1 MSASQPLSLV
11 TDYGEL
17 SSANATSAVTSAQ
30 TVKTGVLYVVC
41 SEAKAGG
48 HIAVCNTANQAGVG
62 SFHVAKGDSFLYRY
76 GHPAKAPVS
85 AISKAA
91 SAVITIDHTD
101 TKLQVGDFVTLSGS
115 SVGTYNSTIAHKE
128 ITAIQRPQRVND
140 FQTTITVDADT
151 SSLAN
156 FAGTATLSK
165 SVIFRLA
172 PETSSGCTLHLHEVG
187 IG

>member
-91 SAVITIDHTD
+91 AAVITIDHTD

>member
-91 SAVITIDHTD
+91 AAVITIDHTD

-156 FAGTATLSK
+156 FAGTA
-165 SVIFRLA
+165 
-172 PETSSGCTLHLHEVG
+172 PETASGCTLHLHEVG

>member
-76 GHPAKAPVS
+76 GHPANAPVS

-91 SAVITIDHTD
+91 AAVITIDHTD
-101 TKLQVGDFVTLSGS
+101 TKIQVGDYVTLSGS
-115 SVGTYNSTIAHKE
+115 SVGTYNSTIAHVE
-128 ITAIQRPQRVND
+128 VTAKSDPQRTNDYKTTLTVN
-140 FQTTITVDADT
+140 ANT
-151 SSLAN
+151 SSLAD
-156 FAGTATLSK
+156 FTGTAVLSK

-172 PETSSGCTLHLHEVG
+172 PETASGSTLRLHEVG
-187 IG
+187 IA

>member
-85 AISKAA
+85 AISKA
-91 SAVITIDHTD
+91 SNAVITIDHTD

-172 PETSSGCTLHLHEVG
+172 PETASGCTLHLHEVG

>member
-1 MSASQPLSLV
+1 MSASQPLKLV
-11 TDYGEL
+11 TDIGEV

-41 SEAKAGG
+41 SDAKAAG

-62 SFHVAKGDSFLYRY
+62 SFHVAKGSSFLYRY
-76 GHPAKAPVS
+76 GHPANAPVS
-85 AISKAA
+85 SISKAA

-101 TKLQVGDFVTLSGS
+101 TKIRVGDYVTLSGS
-115 SVGTYNSTIAHKE
+115 AVGAYNSTIAHVE
-128 ITAIQRPQRVND
+128 VTAKSDPQRTNDYKTTLTVNANTSALAD
-140 FQTTITVDADT
+140 FT
-151 SSLAN
+151 
-156 FAGTATLSK
+156 GTATLSK

-172 PETSSGCTLHLHEVG
+172 PETASGCTLRLHEVG

>member
-1 MSASQPLSLV
+1 MSASQPLKLV
-11 TDYGEL
+11 TDIGEV

-41 SEAKAGG
+41 SDAKAAG

-76 GHPAKAPVS
+76 GHPANAPVS

-91 SAVITIDHTD
+91 SAIITIDHTD
-101 TKLQVGDFVTLSGS
+101 TKIRVGDYVTLSGS
-115 SVGTYNSTIAHKE
+115 SVGTYNSTIAHVE
-128 ITAIQRPQRVND
+128 VTAKSDPQRTNDYKTTLTVN
-140 FQTTITVDADT
+140 ADT
-151 SSLAN
+151 ASLAD
-156 FAGTATLSK
+156 FTGTATLSK

-172 PETSSGCTLHLHEVG
+172 PETASGCTLHLHEVG

>member
-91 SAVITIDHTD
+91 AAVITIDHTD

-115 SVGTYNSTIAHKE
+115 SVGAYNSTIAHKE

-172 PETSSGCTLHLHEVG
+172 PETASGCTLHLHEVG

>member
-85 AISKAA
+85 AISKAGN
-91 SAVITIDHTD
+91 AVITIDHTD

-172 PETSSGCTLHLHEVG
+172 PETASGCTLHLHEVG

>member
-48 HIAVCNTANQAGVG
+48 NIAVCNSANQAGVG

-85 AISKAA
+85 AISKASNA
-91 SAVITIDHTD
+91 IITIDHTD

-115 SVGTYNSTIAHKE
+115 SVATYNNTIAHKE
-128 ITAIQRPQRVND
+128 ITAIQRPQRVNE
-140 FQTTITVDADT
+140 FKTTITVDADT
-151 SSLAN
+151 SSLAD
-156 FAGTATLSK
+156 FTGTATLSK

-172 PETSSGCTLHLHEVG
+172 PETASGCTLHLHEVG

>member
-30 TVKTGVLYVVC
+30 SVKTGVLYVVC

-85 AISKAA
+85 AISKA
-91 SAVITIDHTD
+91 SGAVITIDHTD

-115 SVGTYNSTIAHKE
+115 SVGAYNSTIAHKE
-128 ITAIQRPQRVND
+128 ITAIQRPQRVNE
-140 FQTTITVDADT
+140 FKTTITVDADT

>member
-91 SAVITIDHTD
+91 AAVITIDHTD

-128 ITAIQRPQRVND
+128 ITAIQRPQRVNE
-140 FQTTITVDADT
+140 FKTTITVDADT

-156 FAGTATLSK
+156 FAGTQTIQNFFWQEKLNNGVARIVHACFS
-165 SVIFRLA
+165 I
-172 PETSSGCTLHLHEVG
+172 
-187 IG
+187 

>member
-48 HIAVCNTANQAGVG
+48 NIAVCNSANQAGVG

-91 SAVITIDHTD
+91 AAVITVDHTD

-128 ITAIQRPQRVND
+128 ITAIQRPQRVNE
-140 FQTTITVDADT
+140 FKTTITVDADT

-156 FAGTATLSK
+156 FAGTATISK

>member
-1 MSASQPLSLV
+1 MSASQPLKLV
-11 TDYGEL
+11 TDIGEV
-17 SSANATSAVTSAQ
+17 SSNNATSAVTSAQ

-41 SEAKAGG
+41 SDAKAAG

-76 GHPAKAPVS
+76 GHPANAPVS

-91 SAVITIDHTD
+91 AAVITIDHTD
-101 TKLQVGDFVTLSGS
+101 TKIRVGDYVTLSGS
-115 SVGTYNSTIAHKE
+115 SVGTYNSTIAHVE
-128 ITAIQRPQRVND
+128 VTAKSDPQRTNDYKTTLTVN
-140 FQTTITVDADT
+140 ADT
-151 SSLAN
+151 ASLAD
-156 FAGTATLSK
+156 FTGTATLSK

-172 PETSSGCTLHLHEVG
+172 PETASGCTLHLHEVG

>member
-1 MSASQPLSLV
+1 MSASQPLKLV
-11 TDYGEL
+11 TDIGEV
-17 SSANATSAVTSAQ
+17 SSNNATSAVTSAQ

-41 SEAKAGG
+41 SDAKAAG

-76 GHPAKAPVS
+76 GHPANAPVS

-101 TKLQVGDFVTLSGS
+101 TKIRVGDYVTLSGS
-115 SVGTYNSTIAHKE
+115 SVGTYNSTIAHVE
-128 ITAIQRPQRVND
+128 VTAKSDPQRTNDYKTTLTVN
-140 FQTTITVDADT
+140 ADT
-151 SSLAN
+151 ASLAD
-156 FAGTATLSK
+156 FTGTATLSK

-172 PETSSGCTLHLHEVG
+172 PETASGCTLHLHEVG

>member
-48 HIAVCNTANQAGVG
+48 NIAVCNTANQAGVG

-91 SAVITIDHTD
+91 AAVITIDHTD

-115 SVGTYNSTIAHKE
+115 SVGAYNSTIAHKE

-151 SSLAN
+151 SSLAD
-156 FAGTATLSK
+156 FTGTATLSK

-172 PETSSGCTLHLHEVG
+172 PETASGCTLHLHEVG

>member
-1 MSASQPLSLV
+1 MSASQPLKLV
-11 TDYGEL
+11 TDIGEV

-41 SEAKAGG
+41 SDAKAAG

-76 GHPAKAPVS
+76 GHPANAPVS

-101 TKLQVGDFVTLSGS
+101 TKIRVGDYVTLSGS
-115 SVGTYNSTIAHKE
+115 SVGTYNSTIAHVE
-128 ITAIQRPQRVND
+128 VTAKSDPQRSNDYKTTLTVN
-140 FQTTITVDADT
+140 ADT
-151 SSLAN
+151 ASLAD
-156 FAGTATLSK
+156 FTGTATLSK

-172 PETSSGCTLHLHEVG
+172 PETASGCTLHLHEVG